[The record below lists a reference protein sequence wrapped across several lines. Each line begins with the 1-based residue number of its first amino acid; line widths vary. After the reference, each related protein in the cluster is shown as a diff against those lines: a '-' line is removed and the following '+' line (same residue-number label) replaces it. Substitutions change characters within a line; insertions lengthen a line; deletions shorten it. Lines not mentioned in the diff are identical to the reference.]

1 MDTYKRTINELQR
14 GIEKNTGEVHLC
26 LTKLGE
32 YLSYQEAGALAT
44 PEMKELH
51 KRIQDLRHQLPESRQ
66 LVKKIL
72 QSVTRN
78 EELEREI
85 RNRKARIAELAE
97 KNQEICE
104 AIGRAAYTAYKSLK
118 APREEYREL
127 FEPLRRQE
135 QELEELEAEYQELQ
149 AHTKEGKFFR
159 IFRETGRS
167 LYLKGILSL
176 RRKAVGKSFHEAGKR
191 FCNSELDPELKAGG
205 LREALA
211 PYEANEKTIDT
222 LHRETGKL
230 GEDKERMWNEL
241 KTLGAD
247 KSHQKRVR
255 EIETEIQRIEGQ
267 LYDAFEALGSLFRG
281 TRSGG
286 YTDVEASSIVKQIV
300 GIEQKNRKNRKQ
312 IERLKAAMRIDSI
325 RDQLGNV
332 ADRISKLEA
341 DIESRQREIDTLR
354 IQASEGQ
361 KEIQQLQKVRGSEQ
375 TLLKYPKGAAQGE
388 KS

>member
-14 GIEKNTGEVHLC
+14 EIEKNTSQIHLC
-26 LTKLGE
+26 LRKLGE
-32 YLSYQEAGALAT
+32 YLSYREAAKLGS

-51 KRIQDLRHQLPESRQ
+51 GRIQDLRRQLPESRQ

-72 QSVTRN
+72 QSVSRN

-85 RNRKARIAELAE
+85 RDRKARISELAE
-97 KNQEICE
+97 RNQEICE
-104 AIGRAAYTAYKSLK
+104 AIGRAAYTAYKSLP

-127 FEPLRRQE
+127 FEPLGRQE
-135 QELEELEAEYQELQ
+135 QQLGDLEEEYAELQ
-149 AHTKEGKFFR
+149 AHAKEGKFFR

-176 RRKAVGKSFHEAGKR
+176 RRKAVSRLFYEVGRR
-191 FCNSELDPELKAGG
+191 FCNSELDEELKAGG

-211 PYEANEKTIDT
+211 PYEANEKEIKA
-222 LHRETGKL
+222 LHRETANL

-247 KSHQKRVR
+247 RSHQKRVR

-267 LYDAFEALGSLFRG
+267 LQDSFEALGSLFRG
-281 TRSGG
+281 SRPGEF
-286 YTDVEASSIVKQIV
+286 TDVEASSLVKQIEE
-300 GIEQKNRKNRKQ
+300 IEQANRTNRKQ
-312 IERLKAAMRIDSI
+312 IERLRAAMRIDAL

-332 ADRISKLEA
+332 ADKISKLEA
-341 DIESRQREIDTLR
+341 EIQSRQREIDTLR
-354 IQASEGQ
+354 GQGSEGQ
-361 KEIQQLQKVRGSEQ
+361 KEIQRLQKVRGSEQ
-375 TLLKYPKGAAQGE
+375 TLLKTLKGATQGE

>member
-14 GIEKNTGEVHLC
+14 GIEKNTSEVHLC
-26 LTKLGE
+26 LRKLGE

-72 QSVTRN
+72 QSVTRS

-97 KNQEICE
+97 RNQEICE

-135 QELEELEAEYQELQ
+135 QELEELEAEYDELQ

-167 LYLKGILSL
+167 LFLKGILSL
-176 RRKAVGKSFHEAGKR
+176 RRKAVGKSFHEVGRR

-267 LYDAFEALGSLFRG
+267 LHDAFEALGSLFRG

-286 YTDVEASSIVKQIV
+286 YTDVEASSIVKQIEE
-300 GIEQKNRKNRKQ
+300 IELQNRKNRKQ

-354 IQASEGQ
+354 VQLSEGQ

-375 TLLKYPKGAAQGE
+375 TLLQYPKGAAQGE